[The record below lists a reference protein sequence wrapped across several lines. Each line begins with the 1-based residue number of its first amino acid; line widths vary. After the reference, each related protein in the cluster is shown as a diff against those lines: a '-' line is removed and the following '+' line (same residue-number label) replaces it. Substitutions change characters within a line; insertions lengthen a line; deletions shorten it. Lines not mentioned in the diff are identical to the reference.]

1 MSRNG
6 HIVVDVDAH
15 YLEPLDDLAEYMD
28 EPWKTQ
34 VSSAGAQ
41 NFVPGGL
48 GDRSVAGRIQRHD
61 VPYNVPKAGN
71 ETGAMTAEDI
81 PPTQRRL
88 GVDASIMVSN
98 GVLRMA
104 DSTMRD
110 ATVAFYNAYIDY
122 MLDHVAS
129 PQHGIYTMPML
140 PWQDPDEGAR
150 LIHRVGENPAVVGLC
165 LATSGANP
173 PLGDERYNVL
183 YAAAEEYGLPIVFHG
198 TPGLP
203 FLSGAFYADG
213 LQRLIEGHSLGFL
226 VSNVIQMT
234 SLLVNGVP
242 EKFPSLNFV
251 FQECGV
257 FWIPMV
263 MYRLDEYFLKR
274 RSEAPLLKTRPSDY
288 VKERFYFGT
297 QPLESPKNPKHLQAV
312 LEMVGCDR
320 FLFATDYPHFDY
332 DDPDAILKLGFLSK
346 EEKGSILAAN
356 AMRVFNLRRGGIQE
370 WERILL
376 QESGTFERERVKSS
390 K

>member
-1 MSRNG
+1 MTRAG
-6 HIVVDVDAH
+6 HVVVDVDAH
-15 YLEPLDDLAEYMD
+15 YLEPLTDLAEYME

-34 VSSAGAQ
+34 VRSAGAQ

-48 GDRSVAGRIQRHD
+48 GDRSVAGRIKRSD
-61 VPYNVPKAGN
+61 VPYNVAKSGN
-71 ETGAMTAEDI
+71 ETGAMTPDQISPVQE
-81 PPTQRRL
+81 RL
-88 GVDASIMVSN
+88 GIDASVMVSN

-122 MLDHVAS
+122 MLDKVVD
-129 PQHGIYTMPML
+129 PQRGIYTMPML
-140 PWQDPDEGAR
+140 PWQNPEEGAK
-150 LIHRVGENPAVVGLC
+150 LIRRVGNHPAIVGVC

-173 PLGDERYNVL
+173 PLGDERYNSM
-183 YAAAEEYGLPIVFHG
+183 YAAAQEHDLPVVFHG

-242 EKFPSLNFV
+242 EKFPQLKFV

-274 RSEAPLLKTRPSDY
+274 RSEAPLLKRRPSEY
-288 VKERFYFGT
+288 VRERFYFGT
-297 QPLESPKNPKHLQAV
+297 QPMESPKNLGHLQSV
-312 LEMVGCDR
+312 FEMVGIDR
-320 FLFATDYPHFDY
+320 FLFASDYPHFDY
-332 DDPDAILKLGFLSK
+332 DDPEAILRLGFLSK
-346 EEKGSILAAN
+346 EEKSKVLSGN
-356 AMRVFNLRRGGIQE
+356 AMQVFDFRRGGVQE
-370 WERILL
+370 WERSLL
-376 QESGTFERERVKSS
+376 QGSEKSPTESAASS
-390 K
+390 R